1 MGVPACAGAVA
12 GMSQVNLGLGDGARW
27 FYLTVLRLNLDA
39 SLHPELAYFHPL
51 VEAAW
56 PGVS

>member
-1 MGVPACAGAVA
+1 
-12 GMSQVNLGLGDGARW
+12 MSQVNLGLGDGARW